1 MEPSPRVPPQ
11 QFAESMKQELEEFA
25 KQVMEAVN
33 DAPDGQWIAGSEEQ
47 VRDLRPLSIAWITDE
62 LIAETRRV
70 WSPHYGRVISEDEAI
85 EILHNVKRF
94 VELLWSIK
102 RETVQQ

>member
-1 MEPSPRVPPQ
+1 MQEILSPPGLSGAPEQ
-11 QFAESMKQELEEFA
+11 QGELP
-25 KQVMEAVN
+25 VAVY
-33 DAPDGQWIAGSEEQ
+33 E
-47 VRDLRPLSIAWITDE
+47 RPLSIAWMTEE

>member
-1 MEPSPRVPPQ
+1 MQEILSPPGLFGALEQHNELPVVVNQRPS
-11 QFAESMKQELEEFA
+11 
-25 KQVMEAVN
+25 
-33 DAPDGQWIAGSEEQ
+33 
-47 VRDLRPLSIAWITDE
+47 SIAWMTDE

-102 RETVQQ
+102 REREQQ